1 MTYFEKKLMQGLLN
15 YYKDMIFFKSK
26 IFQEYSRIFF
36 PKIVKKQVGVAHV
49 ILFAPL
55 LLSTLYIN
63 VFLNRLICISC
74 MLYVTFHVDW
84 SLLKVCSLSKKGIN
98 NNNNCSLLSQP

>member
-26 IFQEYSRIFF
+26 IFQKYSRIFF
-36 PKIVKKQVGVAHV
+36 PKIVKKQVGVAHG

-63 VFLNRLICISC
+63 DLYFMHVICHIPC
-74 MLYVTFHVDW
+74 GLVTFE
-84 SLLKVCSLSKKGIN
+84 SMFIIKERNK
-98 NNNNCSLLSQP
+98 